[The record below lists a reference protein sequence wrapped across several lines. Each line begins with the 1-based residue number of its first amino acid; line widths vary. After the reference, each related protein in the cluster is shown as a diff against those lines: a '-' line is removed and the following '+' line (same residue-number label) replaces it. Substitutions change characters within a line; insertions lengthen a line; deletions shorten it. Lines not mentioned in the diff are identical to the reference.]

1 MNKIFSLLVLLLTIG
16 CSTVEDEINPE
27 NQTPVDVY
35 IAGQKNNQACYWK
48 NNQEVLL
55 VNGENTRADTLLVA
69 NNVVHVLGK
78 KYLDNWFGEYFYWKD
93 NVQTNL
99 TETFGLSGQ
108 LLIRITGI
116 EVVGNDV
123 YFVGYTKNPII
134 TAEIYELAY
143 WKNGIK
149 TVLAI
154 VNNPTYQ
161 AQIKVVGNDVY
172 VIGNTANCFTICNGV
187 YKNGVFTPVNSL
199 DVRLID
205 FAVKNNEVYVYGNN
219 LLTGTGYYKNTAT
232 NAETSIA
239 QNIRKIVFESNAMYI
254 LTYNAILKEGT
265 AIQTNA
271 APSNGIT
278 NYISFIQDFKV
289 LNENVYYIT
298 SGAPLNGIPF
308 TLVGINNTTVFE
320 SLDNSSNFTGITI
333 VQN

>member
-27 NQTPVDVY
+27 TQDAVDVY
-35 IAGQKNNQACYWK
+35 IVGQKNNQACYWK

-55 VNGENTRADTLLVA
+55 VNGNNTRADTLLVA
-69 NNVVHVLGK
+69 NNVVHVLGTNNSDWFG
-78 KYLDNWFGEYFYWKD
+78 KYLYWKD
-93 NVQTNL
+93 NVRTNL
-99 TETFGLSGQ
+99 TETLGLSGQ
-108 LLIRITGI
+108 LLIRITGM
-116 EVVGNDV
+116 EVVNNDV
-123 YFVGYTKNPII
+123 YFVGYSRN
-134 TAEIYELAY
+134 ADLNVELYDFGY
-143 WKNGIK
+143 WKNGVK
-149 TVLAI
+149 TVLAT
-154 VNNPTYQ
+154 VNNDGYT
-161 AQIKVVGNDVY
+161 AKIKVIGNDVY
-172 VIGNTANCFTICNGV
+172 VIGNTGECFNNCNGV
-187 YKNGVFTPVNSL
+187 YKNGVFTALN
-199 DVRLID
+199 DFNIRLID

-219 LLTGTGYYKNTAT
+219 FLTGTGYYKNTAT

-278 NYISFIQDFKV
+278 NYTSFIKDFRV

-298 SGAPLNGIPF
+298 SGAPLNGVPF

-320 SLDNSSNFTGITI
+320 SLNHSSNFHGITI
-333 VQN
+333 VEN